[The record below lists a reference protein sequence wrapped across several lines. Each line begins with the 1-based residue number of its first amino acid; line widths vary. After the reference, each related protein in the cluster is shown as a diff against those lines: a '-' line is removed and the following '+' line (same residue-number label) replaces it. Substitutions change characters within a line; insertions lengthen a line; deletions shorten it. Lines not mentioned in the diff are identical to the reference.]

1 MAPART
7 NKFLP
12 RHSDTQPVASVLGGT
27 SPASVPGPPAPLKG
41 GSHPGLA
48 PPFCQVVL
56 FLSFFLLSHLSP
68 GLRMTRQ
75 EEIIGIRHA
84 ANIHS
89 PSTQAKTRGLV
100 SSSSPTAYV
109 DEGIY
114 ADACIPLRMLMKAS
128 MPMHVLT
135 TRRYMPRYYII
146 DTIL

>member
-1 MAPART
+1 MPNDGLAKRERMAPART

-12 RHSDTQPVASVLGGT
+12 RHSDTRPVASVPGGA

-68 GLRMTRQ
+68 GLRMTRE

-100 SSSSPTAYV
+100 SSSSPTA
-109 DEGIY
+109 
-114 ADACIPLRMLMKAS
+114 LKAS

-135 TRRYMPRYYII
+135 TRRYIPRYYTI